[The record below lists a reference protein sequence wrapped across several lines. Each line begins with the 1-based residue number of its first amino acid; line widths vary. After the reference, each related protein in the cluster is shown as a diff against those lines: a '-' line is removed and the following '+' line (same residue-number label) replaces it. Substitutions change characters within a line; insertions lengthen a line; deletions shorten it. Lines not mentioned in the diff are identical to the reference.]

1 MERILPY
8 YLLKE
13 DNNEITLYEDNECNS
28 IVSVNNENVLN
39 VSFIASQQEV
49 EAVCTDH
56 SVVLIYNNNIVDNP
70 YGITNIADGTTLE
83 FTAYPVVN

>member
-8 YLLKE
+8 YLLGS

-49 EAVCTDH
+49 
-56 SVVLIYNNNIVDNP
+56 
-70 YGITNIADGTTLE
+70 
-83 FTAYPVVN
+83 